1 MRSTSAHAY
10 QTIKENGL
18 LGALQLETY
27 EIVLAYG
34 PMTAGE
40 AASVYE
46 LRHPGTHRKR
56 NEIAKRISDLKT
68 FGLAREVDRRACKVT
83 GMLAG
88 VVEIIDALPAGKS
101 ARRRPCPHC
110 DGRGYLAEPAQAVT
124 SSTAVFA

>member
-1 MRSTSAHAY
+1 MRSPSAHAY
-10 QTIKENGL
+10 ETIRDNGL
-18 LGALQLETY
+18 LGRLQLETY

-68 FGLAREVDRRACKVT
+68 LGLAREIERRACRVT
-83 GMLAG
+83 GMQAG
-88 VVEIIDALPAGKS
+88 VVEIVDRLPAVKS
-101 ARRRPCPHC
+101 VREKRCPHC
-110 DGRGYLAEPAQAVT
+110 EGRGYIAESHAIT
-124 SSTAVFA
+124 SSTGVSA